1 MKRETYK
8 EMAATAQGR
17 KELHETMLN
26 EIKTKFET
34 LVNGAPEANREKVR
48 AMFGN
53 AFEKMQN
60 IGIADLYDFFAG
72 EHLTMKQFIGYTQDL
87 IKGKLYNK

>member
-17 KELHETMLN
+17 KELHEIMLN
-26 EIKTKFET
+26 EIKTKFDT

-48 AMFGN
+48 VMFCG
-53 AFEKMQN
+53 ASEKLRN
-60 IGIADLYDFFAG
+60 IGIADLFDFFAG

>member
-1 MKRETYK
+1 MKREFYK

-17 KELHETMLN
+17 KELHKIMLN
-26 EIKTKFET
+26 EIKTKLET
-34 LVNGAPEANREKVR
+34 FVNGASEANREKVR
-48 AMFGN
+48 AMFES

-60 IGIADLYDFFAG
+60 IGIADLYDFFVG